1 LLTKSTANRRPAARP
16 VTISTDDGSGR
27 LEADVTRL
35 FALVSEA
42 LAGATDALLAGEPS
56 EASSVVAADEAID
69 DLSGRLSE
77 RIWED
82 FDRLVPANDEVR
94 RLVGLLLIVPELERS
109 ADLAEHIAQRA
120 VSGLGPDMSAV
131 SRGIVQRMS
140 EVALEMW
147 REAAESY
154 SRSTPA
160 GTLLDEADEELDIL
174 RDRLTKEV
182 ASAAMPPSVAAQV
195 TLIGR
200 FYERL
205 GDHAVNLAKRI
216 EVLPE
221 ENRPRGN

>member
-1 LLTKSTANRRPAARP
+1 MSIPIDN
-16 VTISTDDGSGR
+16 GSGR
-27 LEADVTRL
+27 VEAYVSRL
-35 FALVSEA
+35 FASVSEA
-42 LAGATDALLAGEPS
+42 LAGATDALLAAEPTEGS
-56 EASSVVAADEAID
+56 RVVAADEAID
-69 DLSGRLSE
+69 ELSGRLSD

-109 ADLAEHIAQRA
+109 ADLAGHIAQRA
-120 VSGLGPDMSAV
+120 VTGLGSDMTAV

-140 EVALEMW
+140 DVALEMW
-147 REAAESY
+147 HEAAESY
-154 SRSTPA
+154 TRRTRA

-205 GDHAVNLAKRI
+205 GDHAVNLARRI
-216 EVLPE
+216 ELLPA
-221 ENRPRGN
+221 NDSPTSD